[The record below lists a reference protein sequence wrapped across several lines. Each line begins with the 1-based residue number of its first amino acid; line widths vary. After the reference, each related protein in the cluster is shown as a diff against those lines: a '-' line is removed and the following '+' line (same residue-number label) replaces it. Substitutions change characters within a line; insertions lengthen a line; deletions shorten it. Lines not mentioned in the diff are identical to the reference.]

1 MPDPVPFRLTRRALR
16 LLNFRRAA
24 PPPAAPEP
32 PRLSACPD
40 RDAAASPSSAE
51 IVRLEDRRL
60 PGVFPW
66 CPPMP
71 PYVGAFILG
80 AALATSTAAHVA
92 ADLSLLPGRMTVAA
106 LTPWSA

>member
-1 MPDPVPFRLTRRALR
+1 MPDPIPFRLTRRALR

-24 PPPAAPEP
+24 PPPAAPQSPAQGSPKPEP
-32 PRLSACPD
+32 ATAPF
-40 RDAAASPSSAE
+40 SAE

-71 PYVGAFILG
+71 PYVGAIILG
-80 AALATSTAAHVA
+80 AALATSTAAHIA